1 MGRQHGRAGAPGTG
15 RRPSAGGGEAVLLNT
30 IIVVVVMAMVGVAVL
45 YAITLRNT
53 SWDERDREG

>member
-1 MGRQHGRAGAPGTG
+1 
-15 RRPSAGGGEAVLLNT
+15 VLLNT